1 MSDVSCMCN
10 VMVGLLLLCWCGCV
24 GLDAM
29 CLFVVVCCLV
39 HVQIIIHAFA
49 VLIAFR
55 SVCLLILAS
64 AGIASVRGP
73 GRKPGAGLFPPS
85 LADASKHFF

>member
-1 MSDVSCMCN
+1 MSVVSWLCN
-10 VMVGLLLLCWCGCV
+10 VLVVLLLLWWCSWV
-24 GLDAM
+24 VLAAM

-39 HVQIIIHAFA
+39 HVGIIIHAFA

-55 SVCLLILAS
+55 SVCLLVLAL
-64 AGIASVRGP
+64 AGMASVRGP
-73 GRKPGAGLFPPS
+73 GRKPGSGLFPSS